1 MLSMT
6 GFGNATATIP
16 AGRVGVE
23 MRSVNARFLEVGL
36 RLPTSLQ
43 ALDPEVRNAVR
54 ARLRR
59 GKVDIVVRFEPAAEA
74 AGAVRINRTALA
86 LIMRDLSELS
96 PLGHKI
102 APETLLSV
110 PGMVSTPTE
119 GELAESMRAVVLDVV
134 GKALDAL
141 IAERRRE
148 GDGLRTAFRGHHA
161 ALAAGLA
168 IANSARGEVVARYR
182 DKLLARVTEL
192 LGPQAAALDPG
203 RLEQEV
209 VLFAD
214 KADLSEECQRLGAHL
229 DQLATLVEKRVDD
242 KAGDSVGRSLDF
254 LCQEILREVN
264 TIGSKCRDLSITR
277 AVLDMKA
284 ETESMRENIANVE

>member
-6 GFGNATATIP
+6 GFGSAQASIP
-16 AGRVGVE
+16 AGRVSVE
-23 MRSVNARFLEVGL
+23 VRSVNARFLELGL
-36 RLPTSLQ
+36 RLPTALQ
-43 ALDPEVRNAVR
+43 ALDPEVRNLVR
-54 ARLRR
+54 GRLKR
-59 GKVDIVVRFEPAAEA
+59 GKVDMVVRFEPAAEA
-74 AGAVRINRTALA
+74 AGAVRINRTALS
-86 LIMRDLSELS
+86 LLMRDLSELS

-102 APETLLSV
+102 APETLLGV
-110 PGMVSTPTE
+110 PGIVSVPTE
-119 GELAESMRAVVLDVV
+119 GELADSLRAAVLDVV
-134 GKALDAL
+134 GKSINAL

-148 GDGLRTAFRGHHA
+148 GEALRAAFRGHHA

-168 IANSARGEVVARYR
+168 VSNSARGEVVARYR
-182 DKLLARVTEL
+182 DKLLARVNEL
-192 LGPQAAALDPG
+192 LGPQSAALDPG

-229 DQLATLVEKRVDD
+229 DQLSALVEKNE
-242 KAGDSVGRSLDF
+242 DSVGRSLDF

>member
-6 GFGNATATIP
+6 GFGSAQAIIP
-16 AGRVGVE
+16 AGRVAVE
-23 MRSVNARFLEVGL
+23 VRSVNARFLEFGL
-36 RLPTSLQ
+36 RLPNALQ
-43 ALDPEVRNAVR
+43 ALDPEVRNLVR
-54 ARLRR
+54 GRLKR
-59 GKVDIVVRFEPAAEA
+59 GKVDLVVRFEPAAEA
-74 AGAVRINRTALA
+74 ASAVRINRAALA
-86 LIMRDLSELS
+86 NLLRDLSELS

-110 PGMVSTPTE
+110 PGMISTPTE
-119 GELAESMRAVVLDVV
+119 GDIAESLRVVVIDVV
-134 GKALDAL
+134 GKAIDAL
-141 IAERRRE
+141 IADRRRE
-148 GDGLRTAFRGHHA
+148 GDGLRAAFRGHHA
-161 ALAAGLA
+161 ALAAGHA
-168 IANSARGEVVARYR
+168 AANAARGEVVARYR

-192 LGPQAAALDPG
+192 LGPQSAALDPA

-229 DQLATLVEKRVDD
+229 DQLASLIEKNED
-242 KAGDSVGRSLDF
+242 AVGRSLDF

-277 AVLDMKA
+277 AVLDMKT
-284 ETESMRENIANVE
+284 ETESLRENIANVE

>member
-6 GFGNATATIP
+6 GFGNAQATIP
-16 AGRVGVE
+16 AGRVAVE
-23 MRSVNARFLEVGL
+23 MRSVNARFLEAGV
-36 RLPTSLQ
+36 RLPSALQ
-43 ALDPEVRNAVR
+43 ALDPEVRNLVR
-54 ARLRR
+54 ARLKR
-59 GKVDIVVRFEPAAEA
+59 GKVDMVVRFEPAAEA
-74 AGAVRINRTALA
+74 ATAVRINRSALS

-102 APETLLSV
+102 APESLLSV
-110 PGMVSTPTE
+110 PGMVSVPTE
-119 GELAESMRAVVLDVV
+119 GDIAEALRVVVLEVA
-134 GKALDAL
+134 GKAIDAL

-148 GDGLRTAFRGHHA
+148 GDGLRAAFRAHHA
-161 ALAAGLA
+161 ALSAGLA
-168 IANSARGEVVARYR
+168 VANGARGEVVARYR
-182 DKLLARVTEL
+182 DRLLARVTEL

-229 DQLATLVEKRVDD
+229 DQLAALVEKNDD
-242 KAGDSVGRSLDF
+242 AVGRSLDF